1 MMHMTKSNIVTTV
14 KVWHNFP
21 WFHWS
26 HALFSPTT
34 DRSKVI
40 PNVSREWWPSQSEEC
55 RNSTLL
61 HHIQILWLLHRC
73 SHFLLL
79 DQPSATVDLAEVH
92 SPLPTHPYFL
102 KKKSSPFP
110 SCPQVQQ
117 CSQHW
122 IFPVTD
128 LNHLFLLTVLSS
140 NFVFFLTVPAL
151 MLELYRCEHSGKNKF
166 YTQTLKYLQATHF
179 QPSSHPSANNMCK
192 YTVPNSRCCGH
203 IRGKCSIASW
213 CTQWVATTWIAN
225 SLKELFN

>member
-1 MMHMTKSNIVTTV
+1 M
-14 KVWHNFP
+14 
-21 WFHWS
+21 
-26 HALFSPTT
+26 
-34 DRSKVI
+34 
-40 PNVSREWWPSQSEEC
+40 VSQISC
-55 RNSTLL
+55 TLL
-61 HHIQILWLLHRC
+61 THHRQEQSHPQCEQGVITQPVRVQELHT
-73 SHFLLL
+73 S
-79 DQPSATVDLAEVH
+79 PSYPDPLTTPQVQ
-92 SPLPTHPYFL
+92 PLPSTRSALSNSWSGWSPFSSSYTPLFPQ
-102 KKKSSPFP
+102 KKSSPFP

-128 LNHLFLLTVLSS
+128 RNHLFLLTVLSS